1 MANEL
6 IFATTNSGKVA
17 SLQRYFDTAGV
28 LVKVVG
34 KSLALTEIQAETAL
48 EVARDKAT
56 KAYEHLN
63 CPLVVDDSE
72 LRIVALNGFP
82 GPYQKAMTE
91 KLGPE
96 GFVKLL
102 QGYDDRRA
110 YFISNLVYVDKDG
123 VQYEF
128 SDDPYWGSIAEA
140 VDTTERADAWGP
152 LWKIFIPQGATLPVS
167 QLTVEEKRSVDDAR
181 KAVDSYKKFAEW
193 YKGRLANV

>member
-48 EVARDKAT
+48 EVARDKAA

-82 GPYQKAMTE
+82 GP
-91 KLGPE
+91 
-96 GFVKLL
+96 
-102 QGYDDRRA
+102 
-110 YFISNLVYVDKDG
+110 
-123 VQYEF
+123 
-128 SDDPYWGSIAEA
+128 
-140 VDTTERADAWGP
+140 
-152 LWKIFIPQGATLPVS
+152 
-167 QLTVEEKRSVDDAR
+167 
-181 KAVDSYKKFAEW
+181 
-193 YKGRLANV
+193 